1 MVLVIVFLHRFLI
14 IFKTLFEGT
23 KAKATKKKYQGLVN
37 KIQGK
42 QLKNEFKEGY
52 IHKYA
57 KGIKR
62 NDICHVCEDL
72 QIESSDRTAT

>member
-1 MVLVIVFLHRFLI
+1 MVLVIVFLHLFYNILQ
-14 IFKTLFEGT
+14 TLLKES
-23 KAKATKKKYQGLVN
+23 KAKATKKRYEGLLN

-52 IHKYA
+52 LHKYA

-62 NDICHVCEDL
+62 NDICSCV
-72 QIESSDRTAT
+72 